1 VHAVAS
7 TSLGPTGSG
16 DPDHLH
22 PGPWVDQHCHLD
34 LGGPHLG
41 EGSRARDVPSPEELV
56 ADARAAGVVAMVTVG
71 TDVADSAAGLRLAE
85 QLEGVW
91 ATAGVHPHEADRG
104 TDGLRALLESGA
116 AVAVGEC
123 GLDHHYDHSAP
134 EAQRRVFIEQ
144 IELANELDLPLVIH
158 TRSAWEETFE
168 LLDAVGTPR
177 RTVFHCF
184 TGGPA
189 EAARCVERGAM
200 VSISGIVTFPSAQ
213 DIRDAVRAT
222 PLEHLLVETDTP
234 FLAPVPYRGRPN
246 RPELVALVGAA
257 VAQVKEVE
265 VGTVAAST
273 SSAAA
278 EFYGLDLGPE
288 DDGRP

>member
-1 VHAVAS
+1 MPTVA
-7 TSLGPTGSG
+7 TTAPDPTGTG
-16 DPDHLH
+16 DPDELH

-34 LGGPHLG
+34 LGGRHLG
-41 EGSRARDVPSPEELV
+41 DGSRARDVPTPEELV
-56 ADARAAGVVAMVTVG
+56 ASARAAGVVGMVTVG
-71 TDVADSAAGLRLAE
+71 TDVADSEAGMRLAAE
-85 QLEGVW
+85 LDGVW
-91 ATAGVHPHEADRG
+91 ATAGVHPHEADGG

-134 EAQRRVFIEQ
+134 AAQRRVFVEQ

-158 TRSAWEETFE
+158 TRSAWDETFE

-184 TGGPA
+184 TGGPD
-189 EAARCVERGAM
+189 EAAGCVERGAK

-213 DIRDAVRAT
+213 DIRDAVGAT

-234 FLAPVPYRGRPN
+234 FLAPVPHRGRPN
-246 RPELVALVGAA
+246 RPEMVAIVGAA
-257 VAQVKEVE
+257 VARLKG
-265 VGTVAAST
+265 VGVDTVAAST
-273 SSAAA
+273 CSAAA
-278 EFYGLDLGPE
+278 AFYGLDLGLDP
-288 DDGRP
+288 DGTS